1 MPLYSSGRPSSS
13 SATLF
18 TSTATKTVAETTT
31 ETTIIDTGTGSLT
44 LPTNYLTAGKSLK
57 FAVRGL
63 YSTPTLSVGNI
74 VVKIKLGGVTLAT
87 ATVNS
92 LVATATNLGFDGE
105 CLITCRSTGVSGTV
119 IMMGGIMIGVG
130 NNLAPL
136 LVAINNGASTSTVDT
151 TGTLAFDVTVTWSN
165 NTAGNTVS
173 SLNCSL
179 ESLN

>member
-1 MPLYSSGRPSSS
+1 
-13 SATLF
+13 
-18 TSTATKTVAETTT
+18 
-31 ETTIIDTGTGSLT
+31 
-44 LPTNYLTAGKSLK
+44 
-57 FAVRGL
+57 
-63 YSTPTLSVGNI
+63 
-74 VVKIKLGGVTLAT
+74 
-87 ATVNS
+87 
-92 LVATATNLGFDGE
+92 
-105 CLITCRSTGVSGTV
+105 
-119 IMMGGIMIGVG
+119 MGGIMIGVG